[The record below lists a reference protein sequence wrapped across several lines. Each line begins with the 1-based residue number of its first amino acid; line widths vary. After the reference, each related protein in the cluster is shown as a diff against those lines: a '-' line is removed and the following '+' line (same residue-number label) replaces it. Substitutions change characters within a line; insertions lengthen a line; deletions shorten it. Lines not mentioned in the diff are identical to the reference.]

1 MLIGLLEVELYI
13 PNCNSLKEKRF
24 VLKSLKTKL
33 RNRFNISVT
42 ESDGHD
48 LWQRAKILVV
58 TVSNDGASA
67 NSTLSKVVNF
77 IDADRRVQLLDY
89 KLSFR

>member
-13 PNCNSLKEKRF
+13 PNCTSLKEKRF

-33 RNRFNISVT
+33 RNKFNISVT
-42 ESDGHD
+42 ETDGHD
-48 LWQRAKILVV
+48 LWQRARISIV

-77 IDADRRVQLLDY
+77 IDSDRRVQVLDY
-89 KLSFR
+89 RLSFR